1 MRQNPKKLLVLI
13 FGMMILLGLQSFVA
27 FRSLETPIM
36 PKRENAETIT
46 FDGPANIEKLIHY
59 SEEVVAEIFRLEMMI
74 ILPLFMMSTAFVFLL
89 GTGIFLL
96 HYRQGEKR
104 MHH

>member
-1 MRQNPKKLLVLI
+1 MRQNPKKLSVLI

-27 FRSLETPIM
+27 YRSLETPILSQN
-36 PKRENAETIT
+36 ENAVTT
-46 FDGPANIEKLIHY
+46 SFDGPANIEKLIHY

-96 HYRQGEKR
+96 YYRQGGKQ